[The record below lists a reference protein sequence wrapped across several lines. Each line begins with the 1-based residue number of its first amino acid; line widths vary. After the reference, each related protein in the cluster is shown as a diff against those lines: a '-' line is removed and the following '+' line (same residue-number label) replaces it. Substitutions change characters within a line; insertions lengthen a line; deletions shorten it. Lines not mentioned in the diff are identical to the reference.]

1 MFSGLNANQNEN
13 ISSSVT
19 STTNTLGS
27 PIATNAP
34 ASPTTTNSLIVA
46 GGAGGGG
53 ASGSGTSAQAGTGLG
68 NEDTLSISTTTTT
81 LPPDNNEVVCVTPP
95 QRHSINS
102 NEYQTSTPKSTR
114 STTAGSSGGAV
125 AAVGGGDSGAGG
137 SSSPV
142 NSSVV
147 VVGGDSVNN
156 NANIAATNEESPL
169 PQNFNNI
176 ESSTFNES
184 QLMATGAAAATA
196 TTANANDN
204 PNSGSSS
211 GGGICINSATNSAA
225 GGVAG
230 CQSNLNSG
238 LGGINNMPLTQNQ
251 QILNNY
257 AVGLTNPQNGSNRN
271 YNPILIPQRQSLLP
285 WGTHS
290 RSSIINI
297 MPYTTAV
304 AAAPGSATNACQ
316 MDSSNDA
323 NSLRPGEIVMRNLF
337 SDFTL
342 QAEKKIELVML
353 ESADKPLSKLLQRGE
368 DQQFDQLLSALGNVA
383 EHCLPSLLHTLLA
396 WHRRQLSD
404 AEIKNDL
411 KRMEKTANLTKPL
424 NSQELDFQLQRREA
438 AVEFIFCLALIEI
451 LKQLPFHPGHE
462 DLVRSIENLAF
473 KHFKYKEGLQNNP
486 NAHNIHMI
494 ADLYAEVI
502 GVLAQSRFSSVR
514 KRFMSE
520 LKELRTKEPSPHT
533 TQSIISLLM
542 GMKFFRVKV
551 SFNDDIWV
559 SEEMYSN

>member
-1 MFSGLNANQNEN
+1 M
-13 ISSSVT
+13 
-19 STTNTLGS
+19 
-27 PIATNAP
+27 
-34 ASPTTTNSLIVA
+34 
-46 GGAGGGG
+46 
-53 ASGSGTSAQAGTGLG
+53 
-68 NEDTLSISTTTTT
+68 
-81 LPPDNNEVVCVTPP
+81 VCVTPP

-184 QLMATGAAAATA
+184 QLMATGAAAAATTA
-196 TTANANDN
+196 TAANANDN
-204 PNSGSSS
+204 PNSGSISS

-238 LGGINNMPLTQNQ
+238 LGGINNNNMPLTQNQ

-297 MPYTTAV
+297 MPYTTTA

-316 MDSSNDA
+316 MDSANDA

-559 SEEMYSN
+559 SEKMYSN